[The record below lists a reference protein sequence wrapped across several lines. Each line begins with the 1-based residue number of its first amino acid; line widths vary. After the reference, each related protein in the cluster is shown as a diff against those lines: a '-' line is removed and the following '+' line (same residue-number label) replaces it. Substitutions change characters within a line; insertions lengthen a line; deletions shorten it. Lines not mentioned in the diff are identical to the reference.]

1 MNQFILSL
9 FVVVAL
15 IAMVACVIGTVG
27 GHLFRDIDK
36 KITSKLKGKRRE

>member
-9 FVVVAL
+9 FVVVAT
-15 IAMVACVIGTVG
+15 IAIVACIIGTVG
-27 GHLFRDIDK
+27 GHLFGNIDK